1 MSWFDTHCHLQ
12 SSLRNHKLQTV
23 LQHAHEKGV
32 KKMVT
37 VGTSPEDWTDYQKLA
52 QSYPNQIYY
61 SAGLHPGYVDEN
73 WTNQVEGLENF
84 WKGMTMPVAL
94 GEVGLDFF
102 RLPQNKTDAHKIMSW
117 QREAFRYQLKIA
129 QQLNCPVII
138 HSRSAFNECIKEI
151 DEADVDW
158 EKVVFHC
165 FTEGID
171 QIKCLMN
178 RGGRASFTGI
188 VTFSGTEK
196 LLEAVAYQGTKK
208 LMLETDSPYLAPVP
222 FRGQENEPARIPEIA
237 CKLSSVLGEL
247 PARIEEITYQ
257 NSLSFYGLDLVD
269 PT

>member
-12 SSLRNHKLQTV
+12 SFLRNHELETV
-23 LQHAHEKGV
+23 LQHAKEKGV

-37 VGTSPEDWTDYQKLA
+37 VGTAPEDWNDYQMLA

-61 SAGLHPGYVDEN
+61 TVGLHPGYVQED
-73 WTNQVEGLENF
+73 WTNQVDRLKNY
-84 WKGMTMPVAL
+84 WNARVKPVAL
-94 GEVGLDFF
+94 GEIGLDFF
-102 RLPQNKTDAHKIMSW
+102 RLPKNKTDAHKIMFW
-117 QREAFRYQLKIA
+117 QREAFRDQLKIA
-129 QQLNCPVII
+129 QQLDCPVII

-151 DEADVDW
+151 DEAGVDW

-171 QIKCLMN
+171 EIKCLMN

-188 VTFSGTEK
+188 VTFTGTEK

-222 FRGQENEPARIPEIA
+222 YRGKINEPAWIPEIA
-237 CKLSSVLGEL
+237 YKLSSVLGEL
-247 PARIEEITYQ
+247 PASIEEITYQ
-257 NSLSFYGLDLVD
+257 NSLSFYGLDLFD